1 MIGSLIPIVGG
12 IFIGIL
18 IIGIIDQHWQNNI
31 LSNRQNKFDN
41 LEKKVISTM
50 SAYYKQSARDK
61 TFFIGEIE
69 KLYDK
74 IQELEKNQ

>member
-1 MIGSLIPIVGG
+1 MIGTLIPIVGG

-18 IIGIIDQHWQNNI
+18 IIIIIDLYYQNSI
-31 LSNRQNKFDN
+31 LSSRQDKFDN
-41 LEKKVISTM
+41 LEEKVMSTV
-50 SAYYKQSARDK
+50 SAYYKQSVRDK

>member
-12 IFIGIL
+12 IFVGIL
-18 IIGIIDQHWQNNI
+18 IIIIIDLYYQNSI
-31 LSNRQNKFDN
+31 LSSRQDKFDN
-41 LEKKVISTM
+41 LEEKVMSTV
-50 SAYYKQSARDK
+50 SAYYKQSVRDK